1 MSKSH
6 SKIIIVAAIVVVAVA
21 VFLARREAN
30 HSSTRTEAAK
40 LFESLNID
48 NIERITLSK
57 DGKEVALKKQAE
69 AGWGVE
75 AHDGFPVDGQKLRR
89 LMLSVAEMK
98 ASEKLTDN
106 PEKYERL
113 GLGEKPEKGIVKFF
127 DASGN
132 ATVELFLG
140 KNRESKNPPPGQ
152 FAPPARGQ
160 FIRIGGDPNV
170 YLTADATTIEAEPKQ
185 WLDKELLKVKPEE
198 LVKIQIEHADKAE
211 GFSISRQIESASFGL
226 DDKRPLPHGK
236 KLKSGELGAI
246 SRALQ
251 NLNLSDVVKFEDG
264 ENQPKLSSTFKA
276 TAKDGMVYE
285 VKLGQKDNKY
295 FARIAASYE
304 PPEKT
309 IATEKEGD
317 EEASE
322 KDVEEAGESVYDSSL
337 EEKAKKISA
346 RNEKWLFEIS
356 KYAFDGLTKKF
367 NDLLEEEKKA
377 EK

>member
-30 HSSTRTEAAK
+30 HTSTRSEAAK

-48 NIERITLSK
+48 SIERITLSK
-57 DGKEVALKKQAE
+57 DGKEFALKKQPE
-69 AGWGVE
+69 NGWGVE

-106 PEKYERL
+106 PEKYEKM

-127 DASGN
+127 DASGK

-140 KNRESKNPPPGQ
+140 KNRESKSPPPGQ

-170 YLTADATTIEAEPKQ
+170 YLTADTTTIDAEPKQ

-198 LVKIQIEHADKAE
+198 LVKIQVEHADKAE
-211 GFSISRQIESASFGL
+211 GFSISRQAESDPLGL
-226 DDKRPLPHGK
+226 DNKIPDGK
-236 KLKSGELGAI
+236 KLKSEELGTL

-251 NLNLSDVVKFEDG
+251 NLNLSDVMKFEDS
-264 ENQPKLSSTFKA
+264 ENQPKLTSTFKA
-276 TAKDGMVYE
+276 TTKDGMVYE

-317 EEASE
+317 EEAGE
-322 KDVEEAGESVYDSSL
+322 KNLEEAGESVFDSSL
-337 EEKAKKISA
+337 EEKTKKISA

-356 KYAFDGLTKKF
+356 EYAFDGLTKKL